1 VRIGIV
7 QQFRAQLEAPPM
19 CSFTDILRRFKQNWT
34 EELSPHAI
42 AQACCDAGMKWYESA
57 LNPVV
62 TIQIFFVQILHGNT
76 ACEHLTHLTGVSFT
90 AAAYCKARMRV
101 DLEVLHLLL
110 QRCVDALQ
118 QETFC
123 AARWLG
129 HRVFQVDGS
138 SFSMPDTPQL
148 QAHFGQP
155 GGQQSG
161 CGFPVAHWLVMLHA
175 GTGMITKMLTAPLR
189 THDMAGV
196 AEVHPELRGGD
207 ILVADRG
214 FCSYVHLALLWQRGV
229 HGLLRIHQRTI
240 VDFTPGRA
248 YVHPCRGKAAC
259 KQGQPR
265 SRWIEQLGT
274 NDQIVEWFKSPNRP
288 QWMSERQYA
297 ALSASIVV
305 RELRYTIH
313 EKGFR
318 PREITLVT
326 TLLDAGRYTLRDL
339 AKLYNQRWETE
350 TNFAHLKT
358 TMKMD
363 VLKCKTVEGVL
374 RELQVFALIYN
385 MVRQVMLAAASRQGV
400 DVRRISFIDAL
411 RWLQSA
417 SPGDALP
424 KLVVN
429 PLRTNRIEPR
439 VRKRRPKPYP
449 LMSKPRK
456 QLKKKL
462 ER

>member
-1 VRIGIV
+1 MSSI
-7 QQFRAQLEAPPM
+7 
-19 CSFTDILRRFKQNWT
+19 TDVLRRFKQNWT
-34 EELSPHAI
+34 EELSPHSI
-42 AQACCDAGMKWYESA
+42 AQVCRDAGMKWYGSA

-76 ACEHLTHLTGVSFT
+76 ACEHLSHLTGLSFT

-101 DLEVLHLLL
+101 NLEAFHLLL
-110 QRCVDALQ
+110 QRCVAGLQ
-118 QETFC
+118 QETFGPAC
-123 AARWLG
+123 WLG
-129 HRVFQVDGS
+129 HRVFHVDGS

-148 QAHFGQP
+148 QAHFGQQ
-155 GGQQSG
+155 GQQKPG
-161 CGFPVAHWLVMLHA
+161 CGFPTAHWLVMLHA
-175 GTGMITKMLTAPLR
+175 GTGMITKMLAAPLR
-189 THDMAGV
+189 THDMARV
-196 AEVHPELRGGD
+196 AEVHPELRAGD

-214 FCSYVHLALLWQRGV
+214 FCSYAHLALLWQRGV
-229 HGLLRIHQRTI
+229 HGLFRIHQRTI

-248 YVHPCRGKAAC
+248 YVHPCQGKADR
-259 KQGQPR
+259 KQGKPR
-265 SRWIEQLGT
+265 SRWIKQLDK
-274 NDQIVEWFKSPNRP
+274 NDQIVEWLKSPNRP
-288 QWMSERQYA
+288 QWMSEQQYA
-297 ALSASIVV
+297 VLPASIVV

-318 PREITLVT
+318 PKKITLVT
-326 TLLDAGRYTLRDL
+326 TLLDAQSYTICDL
-339 AKLYNQRWETE
+339 AKLYKQRWEIE

-363 VLKCKTVEGVL
+363 VLKCQTVDGVL

-400 DVRRISFIDAL
+400 DVNRISFIDAL

-417 SPGDALP
+417 SPGDGLP

-439 VRKRRPKPYP
+439 VRKRRPKQYP
-449 LMSKPRK
+449 LMNKPRK
-456 QLKKKL
+456 QLKKEL
-462 ER
+462 EN